1 MWSKKLKLIAA
12 GCLCVSAL
20 SGIVGAQ
27 VMLAQ
32 QRRHL
37 NTGLFISNPR
47 ETILF
52 HLSLDDQRSQ
62 PGARVRLQLVDENG
76 VVVAHDETTIDAGQT
91 VTLRA
96 PGGTPVRAHG
106 ELIEGVFAFTSR
118 RAVVGSVEVFDQLTG
133 VVRPICSFDPAGLPG
148 GRN

>member
-1 MWSKKLKLIAA
+1 MWSRKLKLIAA
-12 GCLCVSAL
+12 GCVCVSVL

-27 VMLAQ
+27 VIAAQ

-37 NTGLFISNPR
+37 NTGLFVSNR
-47 ETILF
+47 AETILF

-62 PGARVRLQLVDENG
+62 PGARVRLQLIDENG
-76 VVVAHDETTIDAGQT
+76 VIVAHDETTIDAGQT
-91 VTLRA
+91 ITLRA

-106 ELIEGVFAFTSR
+106 ELLEGAFAFTNR
-118 RAVVGSVEVFDQLTG
+118 RAVVGSVEVINELTG